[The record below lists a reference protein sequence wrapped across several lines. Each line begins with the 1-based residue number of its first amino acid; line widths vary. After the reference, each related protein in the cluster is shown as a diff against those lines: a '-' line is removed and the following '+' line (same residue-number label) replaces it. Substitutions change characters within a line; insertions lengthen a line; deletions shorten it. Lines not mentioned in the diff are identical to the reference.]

1 MFGQTD
7 MMTYPDSVGCSS
19 LEGLAPI

>member
-7 MMTYPDSVGCSS
+7 MMRYPDNVGRSS